1 MSGMVT
7 LDRSTAAWLGAL
19 DPSLSLLPDALPDPP
34 AGWQLHD
41 VRWIPD
47 DGCRLSYRG
56 LTAGTTT
63 TFVAVDVTTERWS
76 RRDYRDD
83 ERLPGLAA
91 AADPAQ
97 VGPRLTTLLGEPPIS
112 CRVVPV
118 RYRPGSRCVL
128 RYEVTTRHGPVS
140 LFAKVLRPDRFAATA
155 SLARQLSRSARD
167 GALVPPVRAVWD
179 DLCVL
184 LSTGL
189 GGRPVSEILADAAV
203 PAGERTR
210 VAQDLGRLLARF
222 HAVDD
227 VPAPAWTAGDQV
239 DSVAAALEAVTWVD
253 ARLATRLRT
262 ALDVLAADPPPP
274 APHVLSHGSFRPG
287 QAVRTAHGTLVV
299 LDLDRVSHADPARD
313 LGEAL
318 AHLTWQGVRHP
329 LRQAFLR
336 AGEHALLDGY
346 QGTAGSVD
354 ADALRWWRA
363 AALVQVAAR
372 RYRRLEVA
380 TWPAVCL
387 LADAAEELLPP
398 GRRPTDRAGSPD
410 VLDCAQMTSA
420 IRAAVAPAPDSP
432 PVRVRSAQLLRE
444 AGGRRSVVRYTLD
457 GLDPDAAVPV
467 IGKVFAEPRRARLLH
482 QHLRILS
489 QGPFRE
495 GPLRVP
501 APVALL
507 PAQRM
512 VLYRSAEGVALDRV
526 LDPQQA
532 AVGVRDAARWLARLH
547 TSAVSL
553 PRHWCLEREVATT
566 RQWAS
571 VIADELPVAAGAARA
586 LADRWAGAVRSGGP
600 SAAVPIHKDF
610 HAGHVLVGHS
620 VCVLDLDEARL
631 GDPSFDVAHF
641 CTYLEAA
648 GQHPPDGPVPLAFR
662 DAYVAAT
669 GWQDRGTYAPFRA
682 YSWLKVAK
690 QLTLG
695 SGPFPPAP
703 AAARVRLVS
712 AALERGLACL
722 DP

>member
-1 MSGMVT
+1 MSGAAT
-7 LDRSTAAWLGAL
+7 LDRSTATWLGAL

-34 AGWQLHD
+34 TGWRLHD
-41 VRWIPD
+41 VRWTPD

-63 TFVAVDVTTERWS
+63 TFVAVDVTTGHWS

-91 AADPAQ
+91 ATDEAQ
-97 VGPRLTTLLGEPPIS
+97 VCRRLTAVLGEPPIS
-112 CRVVPV
+112 CRVSPV

-140 LFAKVLRPDRFAATA
+140 LYAKVLRPERFAATA
-155 SLARQLSRSARD
+155 ALGRQLSRSARD
-167 GALVPPVRAVWD
+167 AALVPPVRAVWD

-189 GGRPVSEILADAAV
+189 GGRPVSEILADATV

-210 VAQDLGRLLARF
+210 VAGDLGRLLARF
-222 HAVDD
+222 HAVAD
-227 VPAPAWTAGDQV
+227 VPAPAWTVADQV

-253 ARLATRLRT
+253 ARLATRLRA

-287 QAVRTAHGTLVV
+287 QVVRTAHGPLVV
-299 LDLDRVSHADPARD
+299 LDLDRVSRADPARD
-313 LGEAL
+313 LGDAL

-329 LRQAFLR
+329 LHRASLR
-336 AGEHALLDGY
+336 ASGRALLDGY
-346 QGTAGSVD
+346 LGAAGSLH
-354 ADALRWWRA
+354 AGSLRWWRA

-372 RYRRLEVA
+372 RYRRLEVSA
-380 TWPAVCL
+380 WPAVCL
-387 LADAAEELLPP
+387 LADEVEDLLAS
-398 GRRPTDRAGSPD
+398 GRHPSASAGSTD
-410 VLDCAQMTSA
+410 VLDCAQMTPVV
-420 IRAAVAPAPDSP
+420 RAAVATVPGSR

-444 AGGRRSVVRYTLD
+444 AGGRRSVVRYTVD
-457 GLDPDAAVPV
+457 GLDPDTVVPL
-467 IGKVFAEPRRARLLH
+467 IGKVFAEPLRARLLH
-482 QHLRILS
+482 EHLRVLS

-495 GPLRVP
+495 GLLRVP

-507 PAQRM
+507 RAQRM
-512 VLYRSAEGVALDRV
+512 VLYRSADGVPLDRV

-532 AVGVRDAARWLARLH
+532 AAAARDAARWLARLH

-553 PRHWCLEREVATT
+553 PRQWGLAREHDTT

-571 VIADELPVAAGAARA
+571 VIAQVQPVTAGAARA
-586 LADRWAGAVRSGGP
+586 LAERWADAVRSSGP
-600 SAAVPIHKDF
+600 TTAVPIHKDF
-610 HAGHVLVGHS
+610 HAGHVLVGHG

-631 GDPSFDVAHF
+631 GDPAFDVAHF
-641 CTYLEAA
+641 CTYLAA
-648 GQHPPDGPVPLAFR
+648 TGQDPSDGPVHTAFR
-662 DAYVAAT
+662 DEYAAAT
-669 GWQDRGTYAPFRA
+669 GWLDRGTYAPFSA
-682 YSWLKVAK
+682 YTGLKVAK
-690 QLTLG
+690 QLALG

-703 AAARVRLVS
+703 TAVRVRLVS